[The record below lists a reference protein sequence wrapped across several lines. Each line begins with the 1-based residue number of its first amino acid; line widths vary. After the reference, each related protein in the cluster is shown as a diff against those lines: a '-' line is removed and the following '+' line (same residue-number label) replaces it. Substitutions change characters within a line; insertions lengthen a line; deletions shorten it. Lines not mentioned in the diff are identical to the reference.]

1 MRSVPRAEQPTDGDE
16 LSLILGWLAFYRGAL
31 DAKAA
36 DLPPEQLIKP
46 SVPPSS
52 MSLLGL
58 IRHLSEM
65 ERLYGSFAFSGGSL
79 ELRYCRDN
87 PEGDFDNLVVQDI
100 LPSIEA
106 WRDEC
111 RASDDAIAGVALDEC
126 APGNGLT
133 VRWNLMKLLGEYAR
147 HAGHADLL
155 RERIDGTVGE

>member
-1 MRSVPRAEQPTDGDE
+1 MRSVTRAQQPSDGGE
-16 LSLILGWLAFYRGAL
+16 RSLVLGWLGFYRDAL
-31 DAKAA
+31 EAKAT
-36 DLPPEQLIKP
+36 DLTPEQLIEP
-46 SVPPSS
+46 STPPSS

-65 ERLYGSFAFSGGSL
+65 ERVYGFFAFSGGPL

-87 PEGDFDNLVVQDI
+87 PEGDFEDLVVQDV

-111 RASDDAIAGVALDEC
+111 RASDDAIAGVALDET